1 MLDEMIISIHPL
13 ITDSPYKSGHQHLE
27 NKFKTTCFLK
37 ATPIQKNTST
47 SISTSTRT
55 DTYEHLKTGIKTDTT

>member
-1 MLDEMIISIHPL
+1 MIISIHPL
-13 ITDSPYKSGHQHLE
+13 ITDSPYKSGQQHLE

-37 ATPIQKNTST
+37 ATPIQKKNTST
-47 SISTSTRT
+47 STSTSTSTRT